1 MWKEL
6 KFPSNDKW
14 IKNKQKK
21 NMNYSPT
28 ESSTENKLMVTNE
41 SGIEKM
47 GEKNERALVQ
57 IALVKIVLGK

>member
-1 MWKEL
+1 
-6 KFPSNDKW
+6 
-14 IKNKQKK
+14 
-21 NMNYSPT
+21 MNYSPT